1 MYTKT
6 KNMKKIALIS
16 AIALSGLLYSNAN
29 AQLLQIGLHLGGGRP
44 VIQASLVTPSV
55 AVSYSNADQ
64 YYYMP
69 EVDAYYSP
77 YEKVYYYNDGG
88 RWVSNA
94 YLPGP
99 YRNYDWRTARR
110 YEVRAHR
117 PYLNAD
123 VYREKYKGN
132 ARDWNRRDDRFDNRR
147 DDRRDDRFDNRRD
160 DRRDNELRVERR
172 NDSRGAEHADN
183 RGWNNGNGRDD
194 RNEGRGQGGYNQ
206 PQPSQ
211 PSRGDNG
218 GRGQGGYNQPQQPQ
232 QSQPAQ
238 PSRNDNGGQ
247 GRGQGGYNQ
256 PSQQTPQQPAQQNQP
271 SRQNGRGQQRGSVTS
286 GDRFAYQGQ
295 NGQDRKF

>member
-1 MYTKT
+1 
-6 KNMKKIALIS
+6 MKKITIIS
-16 AIALSGLLYSNAN
+16 AIALSGLFYSNAN

-44 VIQASLVTPSV
+44 VIQAALVTPSV

-69 EVDAYYSP
+69 EIDAYYSP

-94 YLPGP
+94 YLPGE

-123 VYREKYKGN
+123 VYREKYRGN

-147 DDRRDDRFDNRRD
+147 DDRFDNRN
-160 DRRDNELRVERR
+160 DRRNNGPRFERP
-172 NDSRGAEHADN
+172 NNNRGAEHADN
-183 RGWNNGNGRDD
+183 RGRDNGNRRDD
-194 RNEGRGQGGYNQ
+194 RNDRGQGNYNQ
-206 PQPSQ
+206 QPQQNQPSQ
-211 PSRGDNG
+211 PSR
-218 GRGQGGYNQPQQPQ
+218 
-232 QSQPAQ
+232 
-238 PSRNDNGGQ
+238 NDNNGQQQ

-256 PSQQTPQQPAQQNQP
+256 PAQPQQNQP
-271 SRQNGRGQQRGSVTS
+271 SRQNGGGQQRGSVNR
-286 GDRFAYQGQ
+286 GDHFAYNGQ
-295 NGQDRKF
+295 NGQGRGF

>member
-1 MYTKT
+1 
-6 KNMKKIALIS
+6 MKKVALIS
-16 AIALSGLLYSNAN
+16 AIALSGLFYSNAN

-44 VIQASLVTPSV
+44 VVEAALVTPSV

-77 YEKVYYYNDGG
+77 YERVYYYNEGG

-94 YLPGP
+94 YLPGE

-123 VYREKYKGN
+123 VYREKYRGY

-147 DDRRDDRFDNRRD
+147 DERFDNRNDRRDDRFDNRN
-160 DRRDNELRVERR
+160 DRRDDGPRFVRPNEY
-172 NDSRGAEHADN
+172 RGAEHADN
-183 RGWNNGNGRDD
+183 RGWNNGNRRDD
-194 RNEGRGQGGYNQ
+194 RNDHGQGNYN
-206 PQPSQ
+206 
-211 PSRGDNG
+211 
-218 GRGQGGYNQPQQPQ
+218 QQPQ
-232 QSQPAQ
+232 QNWPSQ
-238 PSRNDNGGQ
+238 PSRNDNNGQQQ

-256 PSQQTPQQPAQQNQP
+256 PSQQQPQNQP
-271 SRQNGRGQQRGSVTS
+271 SRQNGGGQQRGNGNS
-286 GDRFAYQGQ
+286 GNRFAYNGQ
-295 NGQDRKF
+295 NGRGQRVLI

>member
-44 VIQASLVTPSV
+44 VIQASLSTPSV

-77 YEKVYYYNDGG
+77 YERVYYYNDGG

-94 YLPGP
+94 YLPGE

-117 PYLNAD
+117 PYLNANI
-123 VYREKYKGN
+123 YREKYKAN
-132 ARDWNRRDDRFDNRR
+132 ARDWNRRDDRFDN
-147 DDRRDDRFDNRRD
+147 RRDDRFDNRRD

-172 NDSRGAEHADN
+172 NDNRGAEHADN
-183 RGWNNGNGRDD
+183 RGWNNGNGRDE
-194 RNEGRGQGGYNQ
+194 RNDGRGQSGYNQ
-206 PQPSQ
+206 PQQNQPSQ
-211 PSRGDNG
+211 PSRGDN
-218 GRGQGGYNQPQQPQ
+218 N
-232 QSQPAQ
+232 
-238 PSRNDNGGQ
+238 GQ

-256 PSQQTPQQPAQQNQP
+256 PSQPSQPSRNDNNGQQGQSRGQGGYNQQAPQQPAQPQQNQP
-271 SRQNGRGQQRGSVTS
+271 SRQNGRGQQRASVGS
-286 GDRFAYQGQ
+286 GDHFAYQGQ
-295 NGQDRKF
+295 NSQDRRF

>member
-1 MYTKT
+1 
-6 KNMKKIALIS
+6 MKKITIIS
-16 AIALSGLLYSNAN
+16 AIALSGLFYSNAN

-44 VIQASLVTPSV
+44 VIEAALVTPSV

-77 YEKVYYYNDGG
+77 YENVYYYNDGG

-94 YLPGP
+94 YLPGE

-147 DDRRDDRFDNRRD
+147 DDRFDNRN
-160 DRRDNELRVERR
+160 DRREDGPRFVRPNDN
-172 NDSRGAEHADN
+172 RGAEHADN
-183 RGWNNGNGRDD
+183 RGRDNGNRRDD
-194 RNEGRGQGGYNQ
+194 RNDRGQGNYN
-206 PQPSQ
+206 
-211 PSRGDNG
+211 
-218 GRGQGGYNQPQQPQ
+218 
-232 QSQPAQ
+232 QPAQ
-238 PSRNDNGGQ
+238 PNRN
-247 GRGQGGYNQ
+247 QGGYNQ
-256 PSQQTPQQPAQQNQP
+256 PSQQPQQSQPSRSNNNGQQQGGRGRGGYNQQPQPNAQPQQNQP
-271 SRQNGRGQQRGSVTS
+271 SRQNGGGQQRGSVNQ
-286 GDRFAYQGQ
+286 GDHFAYNGGQ
-295 NGQDRKF
+295 NGQRRF

>member
-44 VIQASLVTPSV
+44 VVQASLITPSV

-77 YEKVYYYNDGG
+77 YERVYYYNDGG

-94 YLPGP
+94 YLPGA

-123 VYREKYKGN
+123 IYRDKYKGN

-147 DDRRDDRFDNRRD
+147 DDRRDDRFDNRN
-160 DRRDNELRVERR
+160 DRRDDGPRFERP
-172 NDSRGAEHADN
+172 NNNRGAEHADN
-183 RGWNNGNGRDD
+183 RGWNGNSRDD
-194 RNEGRGQGGYNQ
+194 RNDNRGQGGYNQ
-206 PQPSQ
+206 PQQNQPSQ

-218 GRGQGGYNQPQQPQ
+218 GRGQGGYNQPSQQQASQ
-232 QSQPAQ
+232 Q
-238 PSRNDNGGQ
+238 
-247 GRGQGGYNQ
+247 Q
-256 PSQQTPQQPAQQNQP
+256 PSQPQQNQP
-271 SRQNGRGQQRGSVTS
+271 SRQKGRGQQRGSVTS
-286 GDRFAYQGQ
+286 GDHFASN
-295 NGQDRKF
+295 NGQSGQRRF